1 MLKALDLFGFKSFAD
16 RTRFDFALGI
26 NVVVGPNGSGK
37 SNVVD
42 SMKWILGDQ
51 SPKSLRGKEMTDV
64 IFNGSSGRK
73 PAAFAEASLTF
84 DNTTRFLPVETDE
97 VVVGRRLWR
106 NGDSEY
112 LINGAVARLKDIKDV
127 FSGTG
132 AATSAYSIIEQGRV
146 DQILHANAAAR
157 RSVFEEAAGISKF
170 KARKVDAIKKLERV
184 TQNLLRLTDIVQQLE
199 SQLNSTRNQAAKA
212 AKWREVSEE
221 LKKVWLGLV
230 ADDHRF
236 FNRELSQLDAKLAGF
251 NAEIDGYSQQQQ
263 AIETRLASFDQ
274 ELNGVE
280 DQLRDAER
288 RASANREIVV
298 SQDTTMRHATNR
310 LRELESE
317 LVRLRRQRGTTD
329 ARLKQVAEELEAS
342 RHELDTFDD
351 TYLAQQNVLQQHD
364 EQLVGLATSQQELL
378 QQLEI
383 KRHDRAALVQQGHD
397 TNQRLALLQAQ
408 IESLQQTRKQ
418 LSERREALSIEID
431 SCQLELGRRQ
441 AAVNEVLTKSGAVNE
456 SYQSIRSKQKKLLK
470 EQEATGQRLAELRE
484 KRSGASARATV
495 LEDLEQRQEG
505 LAIGV
510 KEILNRARSSNSE
523 PWNRILGSVADLLEV
538 ELDNAALL
546 EVALGNRAQMIVLD
560 EVAPLIEYLNRSGVR
575 IEGRVGFIGL
585 KDPAAVRRSDGANG
599 NGTTGTA
606 ETNGTHEDDD
616 AAGGNLIRPLRPISP
631 TTAHPSSSTNS
642 APTQWGSS
650 AIDLRGDRDVLHRAD
665 DLVNPLC
672 PRRDL
677 AERLLANTWVV
688 TSLDAALRLAAAH
701 PPGLRFVTMAGEL
714 LEADGS
720 VYAGT
725 LRGETA
731 ILSRKSELRRL
742 KNDIIRFDQS
752 VDSCERQMQALSEQL
767 AAIES
772 EMTTAAAQR
781 DELND
786 RVSQIRS
793 EFERQQQVLDRF
805 VQDRDAIDTQ
815 LAENSVLATEAN
827 GDLDRSRSDLFE
839 IEEAQQGFERA
850 VSELEQQ
857 RIVIDE
863 QRHKLIQLQTE
874 EKLKLAKKEERRSG
888 LSKTVERL
896 QSESKTRREEA
907 EEVGKRFKQLSEQRR
922 EVELQL
928 LNASAELAEVAI
940 HAEKVADE
948 VAALSRQK
956 QRMRSVRAEL
966 GEEET
971 RIRQARNAVSDK
983 LHAEELRAR
992 EIRHQLTTCGQR
1004 IEEEYALSLDQVV
1017 SSGASAFRDL
1027 LIARGICSKET
1038 FNRDP
1043 LGSASAAATNR
1054 TDGSEG
1060 NGATA
1065 TNGTTSEGGD
1075 ATTNDDAAA
1084 TVLAIRPNGPTS
1096 PIDAS
1101 IDSED
1106 LLSDD
1111 DLAFAAL
1118 GLADDAATE
1127 PTASVSP
1134 VTELAPSDDPLID
1147 PTGTLKFED
1156 VRAELDEEVNRLRRK
1171 LKSMGSVNTDS
1182 LKEIEELETKF
1193 QHFHAQLMDLTEA
1206 KETLEDIIKKVN
1218 AESKRIFFES
1228 FEAIRKEFREL
1239 FRKLFGGGDGDVILE
1254 DPEDVLDC
1262 GIDIVA
1268 RPPGKELRSISLLSG
1283 GEKTLTAVALLLAI
1297 FKSRP
1302 SPFCILDEV
1311 DAALDDANVERYAS
1325 VVREFR
1331 DTTQFIIIS
1340 HRKRTMVVA
1349 DIIYGVTMEQ
1359 SGVSKRMSVRFE
1371 DVGENGEFKAPPGQ
1385 AQAA

>member
-84 DNTTRFLPVETDE
+84 DNTTRFLPVEADE
-97 VVVGRRLWR
+97 VVIGRRLWR

-112 LINGAVARLKDIKDV
+112 LINGTVARLKDIKDV

-157 RSVFEEAAGISKF
+157 RTVFEEAAGISKF
-170 KARKVDAIKKLERV
+170 KARKVDAMKKLERV

-199 SQLNSTRNQAAKA
+199 SQLNSTRSQAAKA
-212 AKWREVSEE
+212 TKYREVSEE
-221 LKKVWLGLV
+221 LKQVWLGLV
-230 ADDHRF
+230 ADDHRY
-236 FNRELSQLDAKLAGF
+236 FNHQLRQLDTQLLDF
-251 NAEIDGYSQQQQ
+251 NTEIDGYAQQQQ

-280 DQLRDAER
+280 DQLREAER

-298 SQDTTMRHATNR
+298 SQDTTMRHATHR
-310 LRELESE
+310 LRELDTE

-329 ARLKQVAEELEAS
+329 ARLKQVAAELEGS

-351 TYLAQQNVLQQHD
+351 TYLAQQNVLQQQD
-364 EQLVGLATSQQELL
+364 EELAALHAQSQELW
-378 QQLEI
+378 QQLEV
-383 KRHDRAALVQQGHD
+383 KRHDRAGLTQQGHD

-408 IESLQQTRKQ
+408 IELLQQTRKQ
-418 LSERREALSIEID
+418 LAERHDALSTEID
-431 SCQLELGRRQ
+431 SCQLELSWRQ

-456 SYQSIRSKQKKLLK
+456 SFQSIRSKQRKLLK
-470 EQEATGQRLAELRE
+470 DQEATQQKLSELRE
-484 KRSGASARATV
+484 KRSGAQARLTV

-510 KEILNRARSSNSE
+510 KEILNRARSATTE
-523 PWNRILGSVADLLEV
+523 PWSRILGSVADLLEV
-538 ELDNAALL
+538 ELDHAALL

-560 EVAPLIEYLNRSGVR
+560 AVEPLIEYLNLSGVR
-575 IEGRVGFIGL
+575 IEGRVGFIAINAKG
-585 KDPAAVRRSDGANG
+585 VSDF
-599 NGTTGTA
+599 TT
-606 ETNGTHEDDD
+606 
-616 AAGGNLIRPLRPISP
+616 L
-631 TTAHPSSSTNS
+631 
-642 APTQWGSS
+642 
-650 AIDLRGDRDVLHRAD
+650 DLRGDRDVLHRAD

-672 PRRDL
+672 SRRDL

-688 TSLDAALRLAAAH
+688 TSIDAALRLAAQH

-714 LEADGS
+714 LDADGS

-752 VDSCERQMQALSEQL
+752 VESSERQMQSLSEQL

-772 EMTTAAAQR
+772 EMTSAVAQR
-781 DELND
+781 EEMND
-786 RVSQIRS
+786 RVAQIRS
-793 EFERQQQVLDRF
+793 ECDRQQQALDRL
-805 VQDRDAIDTQ
+805 VQDRVAVDSQ
-815 LAENSVLATEAN
+815 LAENSVLTTEAN
-827 GDLDRSRSDLFE
+827 GDLERSRSDLFE
-839 IEEAQQGFERA
+839 IEEAQHSIGRVIAQ
-850 VSELEQQ
+850 LEQQ
-857 RIVIDE
+857 RTSLEE
-863 QRHKLIQLQTE
+863 QRHELTQLQTE

-888 LSKTVERL
+888 LSKTVDRL
-896 QSESKTRREEA
+896 QEESKTRRDEA
-907 EEVGKRFKQLSEQRR
+907 DDVLKRFKQLSEQRR
-922 EVELQL
+922 DIELQL

-940 HAEKVADE
+940 QAEKVADE
-948 VAALSRQK
+948 VVQLSRQK
-956 QRMRSVRAEL
+956 QRLRSVRAEL
-966 GEEET
+966 SEEET
-971 RIRQARNAVSDK
+971 RIRLARNTVLDK

-992 EIRHQLTTCGQR
+992 EIRHQLATCGQR

-1027 LIARGICSKET
+1027 LIARGIVTPEQRTKGSNAIHPTLQESEASSLSQ
-1038 FNRDP
+1038 RDEAH
-1043 LGSASAAATNR
+1043 GANV
-1054 TDGSEG
+1054 TDEVPQQ
-1060 NGATA
+1060 
-1065 TNGTTSEGGD
+1065 TSGE
-1075 ATTNDDAAA
+1075 
-1084 TVLAIRPNGPTS
+1084 S
-1096 PIDAS
+1096 H
-1101 IDSED
+1101 D

-1111 DLAFAAL
+1111 ELAFAAL
-1118 GLADDAATE
+1118 GLTTDVTE
-1127 PTASVSP
+1127 EAP
-1134 VTELAPSDDPLID
+1134 VTDEPHQPFDRLID
-1147 PTGTLKFED
+1147 PTGTLRFED
-1156 VRAELDEEVNRLRRK
+1156 IRTELDEEVNRLRRK

-1218 AESKRIFFES
+1218 AESKRIFVES

-1325 VVREFR
+1325 VVRDFR

-1349 DIIYGVTMEQ
+1349 DVIYGVTMEQ

>member
-84 DNTTRFLPVETDE
+84 DNTTRFLPVEADE
-97 VVVGRRLWR
+97 VVIGRRLWR

-112 LINGAVARLKDIKDV
+112 LINGTVARLKDIKDV

-157 RSVFEEAAGISKF
+157 RTVFEEAAGISKF

-212 AKWREVSEE
+212 AKYREVSEE
-221 LKKVWLGLV
+221 LKHVWLGLV
-230 ADDHRF
+230 ADDHRY
-236 FNRELSQLDAKLAGF
+236 FNDQLSQLDAQVINF
-251 NAEIDGYSQQQQ
+251 NTEIDGYARQQQ

-280 DQLRDAER
+280 DQLREAER
-288 RASANREIVV
+288 RASANREIIV

-310 LRELESE
+310 LRELETE

-329 ARLKQVAEELEAS
+329 ARLKQVAEELEVS

-351 TYLAQQNVLQQHD
+351 TYLAQQNVLQQQD
-364 EQLVGLATSQQELL
+364 EELVALNARSQELW
-378 QQLEI
+378 QQLEV
-383 KRHDRAALVQQGHD
+383 KRHDRAGLTQQGHD
-397 TNQRLALLQAQ
+397 TNQRLALLHAQ
-408 IESLQQTRKQ
+408 IELLQQTRKQ
-418 LSERREALSIEID
+418 LTERHNELSTEID
-431 SCQLELGRRQ
+431 SCQMELSRRQ

-456 SYQSIRSKQKKLLK
+456 SFQSIRSKQRKLLK
-470 EQEATGQRLAELRE
+470 EQEATQQKLSELRE
-484 KRSGASARATV
+484 KRSGAQARLTV

-510 KEILNRARSSNSE
+510 KEILNRARSATTA

-538 ELDNAALL
+538 ELDHAALL
-546 EVALGNRAQMIVLD
+546 EVALGHRAQMIVLD
-560 EVAPLIEYLNRSGVR
+560 EVEPLIEYLNLSGVR
-575 IEGRVGFIGL
+575 IEGRVGFI
-585 KDPAAVRRSDGANG
+585 AVNAKGVSDF
-599 NGTTGTA
+599 TT
-606 ETNGTHEDDD
+606 
-616 AAGGNLIRPLRPISP
+616 L
-631 TTAHPSSSTNS
+631 
-642 APTQWGSS
+642 
-650 AIDLRGDRDVLHRAD
+650 DLRNDQDVLHRAD

-672 PRRDL
+672 SRRDL

-688 TSLDAALRLAAAH
+688 TSIDAALRLAAQH

-714 LEADGS
+714 LDADGS

-752 VDSCERQMQALSEQL
+752 VESSERQMQSLSEQL

-772 EMTTAAAQR
+772 EMTTAVAQR
-781 DELND
+781 DEMND
-786 RVSQIRS
+786 RVAQIRS
-793 EFERQQQVLDRF
+793 ECDLQQQVLDRF
-805 VQDRDAIDTQ
+805 LQDREAVDSQ
-815 LAENSVLATEAN
+815 LAENTVLTTEAN
-827 GDLDRSRSDLFE
+827 GDLDRSRADLFE
-839 IEEAQQGFERA
+839 IEEAQHSIGRVIAQI
-850 VSELEQQ
+850 EQQ
-857 RIVIDE
+857 RASLEE
-863 QRHKLIQLQTE
+863 QRHQLTQRQTE

-888 LSKTVERL
+888 LSKTVDRL
-896 QSESKTRREEA
+896 KAESKTRRDEA
-907 EEVGKRFKQLSEQRR
+907 DDVLKRFKQLNEQHRDI
-922 EVELQL
+922 ELQL

-940 HAEKVADE
+940 QAEKVADE
-948 VAALSRQK
+948 VGQLLRQK
-956 QRMRSVRAEL
+956 QRLRSVRAEL
-966 GEEET
+966 SEEET
-971 RIRQARNAVSDK
+971 RIRLARNAVLDK

-1004 IEEEYALSLDQVV
+1004 IEEEYGLSLDQVV

-1027 LIARGICSKET
+1027 LIARGICTQET
-1038 FNRDP
+1038 FHRVP
-1043 LGSASAAATNR
+1043 LESMSTAAANL
-1054 TDGSEG
+1054 TDGSEDI
-1060 NGATA
+1060 AA
-1065 TNGTTSEGGD
+1065 D
-1075 ATTNDDAAA
+1075 AATT
-1084 TVLAIRPNGPTS
+1084 
-1096 PIDAS
+1096 
-1101 IDSED
+1101 DSDD
-1106 LLSDD
+1106 LLSAD

-1118 GLADDAATE
+1118 GLADDVSAE
-1127 PTASVSP
+1127 PAASVSP
-1134 VTELAPSDDPLID
+1134 LVPAAQTDDLLID

-1156 VRAELDEEVNRLRRK
+1156 VRIELDEEVNRLRRK

-1193 QHFHAQLMDLTEA
+1193 QHFNAQLMDLTEA

-1325 VVREFR
+1325 VVRDFR

-1349 DIIYGVTMEQ
+1349 DVIYGVTMEQ

-1371 DVGENGEFKAPPGQ
+1371 DVGENGEFKTPPGQ

>member
-64 IFNGSSGRK
+64 IFNGSTGRK

-212 AKWREVSEE
+212 AKYREVSEE

-236 FNRELSQLDAKLAGF
+236 FNRELGQLDAKLAGF

-280 DQLRDAER
+280 DKLREAER

-298 SQDTTMRHATNR
+298 SQDTTMRHATSR

-329 ARLKQVAEELEAS
+329 ARLKQVAEELASS

-364 EQLVGLATSQQELL
+364 EQLTALATSQQELL

-431 SCQLELGRRQ
+431 SCQMELSRRQ

-456 SYQSIRSKQKKLLK
+456 SFQSIRSKQRKLLK
-470 EQEATGQRLAELRE
+470 EQEATQQKLSELRE

-510 KEILNRARSSNSE
+510 KEILNRARSASTE

-546 EVALGNRAQMIVLD
+546 EVALGNRAQLIVLD
-560 EVAPLIEYLNRSGVR
+560 EVAPLIEHLNRSGVR

-585 KDPAAVRRSDGANG
+585 KDQTAVRRGNGING
-599 NGTTGTA
+599 NGTNGTA
-606 ETNGTHEDDD
+606 ETNGIDEDDVVAD
-616 AAGGNLIRPLRPISP
+616 EKLISPLRPISP
-631 TTAHPSSSTNS
+631 TSSTTTV
-642 APTQWGSS
+642 PTHWGS
-650 AIDLRGDRDVLHRAD
+650 AGTIDLRGDRDVLHRAD

-677 AERLLANTWVV
+677 AERLLFNTWVV
-688 TSLDAALRLAAAH
+688 TSIDAAMRLAAEH

-714 LEADGS
+714 LDADGS
-720 VYAGT
+720 VYTGT

-752 VDSCERQMQALSEQL
+752 VESSERQMQALSEQL
-767 AAIES
+767 AAIEA

-781 DELND
+781 DEIND

-793 EFERQQQVLDRF
+793 ECDRQQQVLDRF

-815 LAENSVLATEAN
+815 LADSSVSLTDVSS
-827 GDLDRSRSDLFE
+827 DLDRSRSDLFE
-839 IEEAQQGFERA
+839 IEEAQQTFERA
-850 VSELEQQ
+850 VTELEQQ
-857 RIVIDE
+857 RIAIDE
-863 QRHKLIQLQTE
+863 QRHKLTQLQTE

-907 EEVGKRFKQLSEQRR
+907 EEVGKRFKQLNEQRR
-922 EVELQL
+922 EVELQV

-966 GEEET
+966 SEEET

-983 LHAEELRAR
+983 LHEEELRAR
-992 EIRHQLTTCGQR
+992 EIRHQLATCGQR
-1004 IEEEYALSLDQVV
+1004 IEEEYALSLEQVV

-1027 LIARGICSKET
+1027 LIARGVCSEAAFGKQTAPSGET
-1038 FNRDP
+1038 
-1043 LGSASAAATNR
+1043 AAH
-1054 TDGSEG
+1054 G
-1060 NGATA
+1060 TA
-1065 TNGTTSEGGD
+1065 ETNGTNEDGNDGTDDLIAALALGED
-1075 ATTNDDAAA
+1075 IIADDDAAEP
-1084 TVLAIRPNGPTS
+1084 IRPSGPIS
-1096 PIDAS
+1096 PS
-1101 IDSED
+1101 SH
-1106 LLSDD
+1106 
-1111 DLAFAAL
+1111 
-1118 GLADDAATE
+1118 
-1127 PTASVSP
+1127 
-1134 VTELAPSDDPLID
+1134 SDDPLID
-1147 PTGTLKFED
+1147 PTGTLRFED

-1349 DIIYGVTMEQ
+1349 DVIYGVTMEQ